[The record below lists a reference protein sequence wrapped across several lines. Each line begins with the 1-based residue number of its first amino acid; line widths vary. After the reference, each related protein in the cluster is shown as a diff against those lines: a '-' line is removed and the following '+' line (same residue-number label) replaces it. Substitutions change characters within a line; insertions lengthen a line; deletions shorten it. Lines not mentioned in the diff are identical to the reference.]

1 MYSNVTQE
9 VKDKFKENGSIKRGY
24 IKVLQTDTQEEIVYN
39 ESSLKDFTILD
50 DIYTPATGLVGSV
63 ISKQIEINFFKE
75 PTDDLVDKEV
85 EAYIGVNMPTTPVY
99 IPMGKFIVQKP
110 EDNQTMNKTYL
121 LGLDYMTKFNT
132 PYKDMVTYPCTL
144 KQLLQ
149 NICSQCG
156 VTLATTTFANENFEV
171 ENNQF
176 VGGESCRDVLR
187 AISQVAGC
195 YAKIN
200 RDGELELK
208 FVDTSS
214 STQGLEIYTTND
226 YTKEMT
232 LNLTTIPINRVVL
245 SMSGIDGIESIYPP
259 TVIPEDQV
267 SQIVIADNPFL
278 YTSEKRNQAIQNLYN
293 AVKDFTYTDYEI
305 KVLTPRPYQD
315 SGDKII
321 VTSPDGTQHV
331 TYLFTHEIKFNG
343 GLKAT
348 LSASAETQT
357 EKKYSYKSQV
367 QKAQTRTEYIV
378 DKANAEITQRIDSFS
393 NFTNV
398 KQTKDEE
405 TGTISSSLY
414 LDNALNTNI
423 IRLEIQAETIQ
434 GALYPSTTLYPS
446 RTLYPRKAGNTYVIR
461 LAQTPQSL
469 SYQTFSFFLL
479 TPLLSFGNVHDK
491 LIIEFD
497 EKSGNSVVYVERW
510 LQKTGQSYEI
520 LEDPIEEILE
530 ENLPF
535 ILLDG
540 SNYITLLV
548 DGELKNWNMIATYLV
563 KNELNKYYTTQIET
577 SSIIKT
583 TQDNILLQVSAELG
597 DKADKRQLIS
607 QINLSPEDITIQSSK
622 IALEGY
628 TTINGGF
635 SVDEKGNASI
645 ANGAVTID
653 DTGIQMADGTSIL
666 GGKGLLS
673 NMEFVGQGNMNDAL
687 SGSYG
692 QVGFRVNNLNSSNF
706 RAKVTIDAYIPD
718 NFTITKA
725 VLVLNH
731 FPLEVKYQSITRGT
745 GYARN
750 VKAYMEYSNYMYR
763 IYNIDSMYFDIDS
776 STTSEIEDSVIGR
789 NGWTPSNEYKIDTI
803 VTGDIKSYLKKGNN
817 RIVVQS
823 SLPIPDYNNGS
834 TEEQI
839 ALALQTGMM
848 SAVLEVYGFSKPVAE
863 SEG

>member
-24 IKVLQTDTQEEIVYN
+24 IKVLQTDTQEETVYN

-208 FVDTSS
+208 FVDTST
-214 STQGLEIYTTND
+214 STQEDTEVYTTND
-226 YTKEMT
+226 YTKDMT

-278 YTSEKRNQAIQNLYN
+278 YTSEKRNQVIQNLYN
-293 AVKDFTYTDYEI
+293 VVKDFSYTDYEI

-348 LSASAETQT
+348 LSASTETQT
-357 EKKYSYKSQV
+357 EKKYKYKSQI

-378 DKANAEITQRIDSFS
+378 DKANAEITQRIDAFT
-393 NFTNV
+393 NFTRV
-398 KQTKDEE
+398 TQSKDEE
-405 TGTISSSLY
+405 TGTIASRIA
-414 LDNALNTNI
+414 LDDDVIHTNVVK
-423 IRLEIQAETIQ
+423 LVVEAETVE
-434 GALYPSTTLYPS
+434 GAIFPSEALFPSPTLI
-446 RTLYPRKAGNTYVIR
+446 PRKAGNKYTIR
-461 LAQTPQSL
+461 VAHDIPGFIYTD
-469 SYQTFSFFLL
+469 YTITLL
-479 TPLLSFGNVHDK
+479 KPLLSWDTIHDE
-491 LIIEFD
+491 LVIELD
-497 EKSGNSVVYVERW
+497 QETGNSVV
-510 LQKTGQSYEI
+510 KTIRHLVKEGSAIGI
-520 LEDPIEEILE
+520 LTPPKEEIIY
-530 ENLPF
+530 ENFPLV
-535 ILLDG
+535 LYEG
-540 SNYITLLV
+540 ENYISLYV
-548 DGELKNWNMIATYLV
+548 DDVQKSWNFIVTYIV
-563 KNELNKYYTTQIET
+563 GNELNKYYTTQLQT
-577 SSIIKT
+577 SSLIKS
-583 TQDNILLQVSAELG
+583 TQDSILLQVTAELG
-597 DKADKRQLIS
+597 DKADKDQLIS
-607 QINLSPEDITIQSSK
+607 QINLSPEEINISSNK
-622 IALEGY
+622 INLEGY

-635 SVDEKGNASI
+635 SVDEEGNASI
-645 ANGAVTID
+645 ANGAVVID
-653 DTGIQMADGTSIL
+653 NNGITLDDGTSVV
-666 GGKGLLS
+666 GGKGFLTNL
-673 NMEFVGQGNMNDAL
+673 EFVGRAVRTEL
-687 SGSYG
+687 TSGG
-692 QVGFRVNNLNSSNF
+692 FGRVGFDGTFMSTVDKL
-706 RAKVTIDAYIPD
+706 KIIIDAYIPE
-718 NFTITKA
+718 NFVVEKA
-725 VLVLNH
+725 FVILMHYPMNIR
-731 FPLEVKYQSITRGT
+731 YQGQSYGY
-745 GYARN
+745 GYARQ
-750 VKAYMEYSNYMYR
+750 VKLYREASLNTGMVWNIGSEYIAEDNSSVYEINDSNLG
-763 IYNIDSMYFDIDS
+763 
-776 STTSEIEDSVIGR
+776 T
-789 NGWTPSNEYKIDTI
+789 NGWTPNMTDESAFDMIKTSDISSNLNA
-803 VTGDIKSYLKKGNN
+803 GFN
-817 RIVVQS
+817 RFVVQTS
-823 SLPIPDYNNGS
+823 EPTPAYTDDMDARINNWY
-834 TEEQI
+834 
-839 ALALQTGMM
+839 LHTGEMY
-848 SAVLEVYGFSKPVAE
+848 AILEVYGYTNSQTK
-863 SEG
+863 